1 MKNAIVK
8 EDEPADEMDDNFDP
22 QFITFEMRTWGHIHK
37 DAPDHYISPVDID
50 ILYGDDQE
58 KIGEG
63 KAFEVRMDHL
73 VNDGTCSLFDVFD
86 CYADDLFSLYEEL
99 FEDDV
104 LISSVEDEVSG
115 LGNIIIIKS
124 IVLRPEYR
132 GKGLGGILALAIAEQ
147 FDDQDIVALKPW
159 PLNPGCREKSEG
171 KWDLPPLTKM
181 QQKVIA
187 KKLRQ
192 SYMSAGF
199 RPLFRGSDHLYLSH
213 YQHPTATQLINRLKK
228 KNNI

>member
-1 MKNAIVK
+1 MKSVVSTNMPVDEID
-8 EDEPADEMDDNFDP
+8 EDFDP
-22 QFITFEMRTWGHIHK
+22 QFITFEMRTWGHIHRN
-37 DAPDHYISPVDID
+37 APDHYISNIDID

-99 FEDDV
+99 FEDEE
-104 LISSVEDEVSG
+104 LKSSVDDEVSG
-115 LGNIIIIKS
+115 FGNVIIIKS

-132 GKGLGGILALAIAEQ
+132 GKGLGGILALAVAEH
-147 FDDQDIVALKPW
+147 FDEQDIVALKPW
-159 PLNPGCREKSEG
+159 PLNPGYRERSGG
-171 KWDLPPLTKM
+171 KWGLPPLTKK

-199 RPLFRGSDHLYLSH
+199 QPLFRGSAHLFLTH
-213 YQHPTATQLINRLKK
+213 YRHPSATELIDRWNEEHQTS
-228 KNNI
+228 